1 MQAGGPDGPALVDG
15 GHSRTKIMDTHAL
28 EGTAFQGVSV
38 FVIPRS
44 ILGAPPGGWTPASTV
59 GSHRV
64 WGHVWGHA
72 RGYGRSFSSR
82 GWRNKVEAVPPA
94 PVETFIR
101 RKDTASG
108 MAKGG
113 VVDLNG
119 AYRARTGDLL
129 LAKQPLSQLS

>member
-1 MQAGGPDGPALVDG
+1 MGLPWSTA
-15 GHSRTKIMDTHAL
+15 DTSEEDVGHAL

-38 FVIPRS
+38 FVIPRN

-64 WGHVWGHA
+64 WGHA

-82 GWRNKVEAVPPA
+82 GWRKKVEAVPPA

-108 MAKGG
+108 MAEGG

-129 LAKQPLSQLS
+129 LAKQLLSQLS

>member
-1 MQAGGPDGPALVDG
+1 M
-15 GHSRTKIMDTHAL
+15 

-44 ILGAPPGGWTPASTV
+44 ILGAPRGVDTGLNRRIASCLGTCLGTCGDMPGDMDV
-59 GSHRV
+59 
-64 WGHVWGHA
+64 
-72 RGYGRSFSSR
+72 SFSR
-82 GWRNKVEAVPPA
+82 RAWRKKVEAVPPA

-108 MAKGG
+108 MAEGG

-129 LAKQPLSQLS
+129 LAKQLLSQLS